1 MKDLEK
7 DVSTSKALV
16 VESETKRA
24 SLQLDLRNAS
34 SRLQEEQF
42 RARQFA
48 DEVITENRQLRDEI
62 A

>member
-24 SLQLDLRNAS
+24 SLQQDLRNAS

>member
-1 MKDLEK
+1 LKDLEK

-24 SLQLDLRNAS
+24 SLQQDLRNAS